1 VNRRLFSLAL
11 LLDVLGAGGA
21 LLISTRPWQSIVLDR
36 ARPLADVGVQI
47 SGRSLDPAILGATLV
62 ALAGVVAVLATRGL
76 ARRAVGL
83 FIALAALLL
92 AWRAIAASKNVSHS
106 RAISLVT
113 DRRGGV
119 GVGPNSVVHITAHPI
134 WPILTVVAA
143 MLALIAGALVMI
155 FGGRW
160 SSMSARYEAPSSNTP
175 QTDEG
180 MWTALDRGDDPTVRT
195 ESQG

>member
-1 VNRRLFSLAL
+1 MNRRLFTLAL

-36 ARPLADVGVQI
+36 ARPLADVSVQI
-47 SGRSLDPAILGATLV
+47 SGRSIDPAILGATLV

-83 FIALAALLL
+83 FIALAAALL
-92 AWRAIAASKNVSHS
+92 AWRAISASRTVSHA

-119 GVGPNSVVHITAHPI
+119 GVSPHSVVHITAHPI
-134 WPILTVVAA
+134 WPILTVGAA
-143 MLALIAGALVMI
+143 MLALIAGGLVMI
-155 FGGRW
+155 FGARW
-160 SSMSARYEAPSSNTP
+160 SSMSTRYEAPSSTAP
-175 QTDEG
+175 PTDEG